1 MSVRLLSGFKL
12 SPVITDSAPGQP
24 QLQHSALAPSPSEH
38 HSVFGG
44 ASAALKRLSLSI
56 GQMSP
61 TGDAAHRKYAL
72 WGGK

>member
-1 MSVRLLSGFKL
+1 MSVRLLSGFKI
-12 SPVITDSAPGQP
+12 SPVITDSASQP
-24 QLQHSALAPSPSEH
+24 QLPQSAHAPSPSEQ

-56 GQMSP
+56 GQLSP